1 MIHLKINKTKG
12 KIITEWD
19 EMTVDQAI
27 KLMEIELPESVRD
40 NLLDVALWNFG
51 TAGFKYAAKVFQIL
65 STFSRDVIDH
75 THAAD
80 IMMYFVKY
88 HLAFVIDLH
97 QQQPATYEPK
107 EQKSFVLDGVTYLLP
122 ESLKV
127 ESTVL
132 PAYSSRAVEFVESSN
147 ILSVIA
153 DLGREGIKHLPL
165 FIATYCHPEGEQYD
179 EVKIQ
184 QRAADFGRLPM
195 SVAWEVFFCI
205 QTLTQQYAINILK
218 YTAKQVQRYRMQL
231 KVQAW
236 IANVSHLGFIRWRKA
251 GSQAQL
257 TQLN

>member
-12 KIITEWD
+12 QIITEWD
-19 EMTVDQAI
+19 EMTVNQAI
-27 KLMEIELPESVRD
+27 RLMEIDVPESVKD
-40 NLLDVALWNFG
+40 NLFDVALWNFG
-51 TAGFKYAAKVFQIL
+51 TAGFKYAAKTFEIL
-65 STFSRDVIDH
+65 STFSKEVIEH
-75 THAAD
+75 TNAAD
-80 IMMYFVKY
+80 IMLYFVKY
-88 HLAFVIDLH
+88 HLSFVIDLH

-107 EQKSFVLDGVTYLLP
+107 DQKSFELDGVTYLLP

-184 QRAADFGRLPM
+184 QRAIEFGRLPM
-195 SVAWEVFFCI
+195 SVAWEVFFC
-205 QTLTQQYAINILK
+205 TQRLMESYAINILR
-218 YTAKQVQRYRMQL
+218 YTTKQVQRYRMQL

-236 IANVSHLGFIRWRKA
+236 IASVTRLGFIRWQSHR
-251 GSQAQL
+251 SPAQL